1 MHIVGARFA
10 VALVATVLA
19 LAACSE
25 QSGTESDG
33 GNAGDTL
40 PLGSGF
46 DYYVLAL
53 SWSPSYCAAEGED
66 ANRQQCNSGRPY
78 GFIVHGLWP
87 QFERGYPSNCP
98 TGLSLDVPKEA
109 LRELYDIMPSAGLIR
124 HQWKKHGTCS
134 GLTREDY
141 FATLRKAREAV
152 TIPEEFARLDDY
164 RSVDPDLLEQAFL
177 VSNNGS
183 DAAGIVVTCGKRY
196 LREVRLCLTKSL
208 EFRTCPELERRACAR
223 DKAVM
228 PPARGG

>member
-1 MHIVGARFA
+1 MDVKKPRIAF
-10 VALVATVLA
+10 ALVAALLT

-25 QSGTESDG
+25 QSGTDGNDG
-33 GNAGDTL
+33 GAGGTL

-53 SWSPSYCAAEGED
+53 SWSPSYCAVEGED
-66 ANRQQCNSGRPY
+66 ANRQQCDSGRPY

-87 QFERGYPSNCP
+87 QFERGYPANCP
-98 TGLSLDVPKEA
+98 TDLSLDVPKEA
-109 LRELYDIMPSAGLIR
+109 LRKLYDIMPSAGLIR

-134 GLTREDY
+134 GLTRADY
-141 FATLRKAREAV
+141 FATLRKARETV
-152 TIPEEFARLDDY
+152 TIPAEFARLDDY
-164 RSVDPDLLEQAFL
+164 TTVDPDVLERAFL
-177 VSNNGS
+177 ASNEGS

-196 LREVRLCLTKSL
+196 LREVRLCMTKSL
-208 EFRTCPELERRACAR
+208 DFRTCPELERRACSS